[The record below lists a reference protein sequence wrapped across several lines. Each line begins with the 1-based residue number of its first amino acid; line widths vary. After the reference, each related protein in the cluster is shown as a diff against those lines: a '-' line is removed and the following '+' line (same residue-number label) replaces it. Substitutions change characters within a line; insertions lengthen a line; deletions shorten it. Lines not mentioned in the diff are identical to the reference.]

1 MPFIL
6 LSRQE
11 RLEFE
16 YEGAILYY
24 HRLGHDERSRIA
36 HESTERGLQ
45 NLQDYWLLTCQAAVD
60 AWEGIYDADMQ
71 PVPVPPSGDDQRSRI
86 AALVAHFP
94 LEALQKL
101 AEQALADTPDALKKR
116 WSARYPAAL
125 GLPTNGLGTSLPAET
140 VEANAAQTDS
150 ASPVTPGG

>member
-16 YEGAILYY
+16 HEGAILYY
-24 HRLGHDERSRIA
+24 HRLGHNERSRVA
-36 HESTERGLQ
+36 HASTERGMQ
-45 NLQDYWLLTCQAAVD
+45 NLQDYWLLTCQEAID

-86 AALVAHFP
+86 AALVAYFP

-101 AEQALADTPDALKKR
+101 AEQALADAPEALKKR

-125 GLPTNGLGTSLPAET
+125 DLPIHGPDTSLRAAT
-140 VEANAAQTDS
+140 ADANAGPTDS
-150 ASPVTPGG
+150 GSPVTPAG